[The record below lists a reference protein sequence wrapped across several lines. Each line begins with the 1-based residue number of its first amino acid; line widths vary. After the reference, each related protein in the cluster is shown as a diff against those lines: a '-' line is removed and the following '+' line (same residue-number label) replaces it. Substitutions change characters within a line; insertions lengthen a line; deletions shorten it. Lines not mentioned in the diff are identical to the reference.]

1 MGIVVYRVGA
11 VVGDVSA
18 RDLFCAAGRRVL
30 AAEALDILP
39 FDTIQTRRNSSDLK
53 EQKS

>member
-1 MGIVVYRVGA
+1 LVKRLMGIVVYRVGA

-30 AAEALDILP
+30 AAEAWLWTFSPSIP
-39 FDTIQTRRNSSDLK
+39 FYLR
-53 EQKS
+53 